1 MSFFSS
7 VVTKLWFTILMI
19 VTTVLIIFSL
29 ILSFYFRNYALS
41 TTEDQLETEL
51 TRIENVVLSNHT
63 LDLNDAYLAAEEN
76 LIIYSDG
83 TFIAG
88 DNEIAEEIYNEM
100 ISENLA
106 SSTFIVNDIN
116 EREFMV
122 KVSDLSEYFESDTAI
137 IKYDNLD
144 RVNQSYMTVLIILI
158 ISAAVLFLITTFF
171 AFFLISR
178 ITKPLIALKN
188 ASFKTAGGKYNQLK
202 VTSRDEIGE
211 LTLAFNKMNDNIK
224 NTISELTHEKNLRE
238 TVFSSLSNGIIYFN
252 TSAELVYSNDKGRW
266 YFEQFQQNEE
276 AFGQFKD
283 MLKDISKTDEPH
295 LESLDMND
303 QHLQV
308 AMSPVKSSEEE
319 NGVTVLIRDITDE
332 YNTEKMRT
340 DFISSVSHELKT
352 PMVMLSGYSEA
363 LLDDIVT
370 EPDEVKEM
378 VSIIKDESDRMNKLV
393 NELLIIARMDSDE
406 VLYDITPQDF
416 NILLEELHQRFSFE
430 MRENELTLEINI
442 PADTVVFPF
451 DYDKLNQVF
460 TNLIDNAIRYTKAGG
475 VITINVSREDDGYI
489 TVEVKDTGTGIKREN
504 LKHIFERF
512 YKADEARTRGKHG
525 TGLGLYIVSNI
536 ITNHDGTIT
545 ADSLVG
551 EGTTFTI
558 KLPENRKE

>member
-19 VTTVLIIFSL
+19 VTTVLIILSI

-41 TTEDQLETEL
+41 STEEHLEDEL
-51 TRIENVVLSNHT
+51 SRIENVVLSTHT
-63 LDLNDAYLAAEEN
+63 LDLNDSYLAAEEN

-83 TFIAG
+83 HFIAG
-88 DNEIAEEIYNEM
+88 DSEMAEEIY
-100 ISENLA
+100 SEIITSDLT

-122 KVSDLSEYFESDTAI
+122 KVSDLSEFFESDTAI
-137 IKYDNLD
+137 IKYSDLD
-144 RVNQSYMTVLIILI
+144 SLNQSFLTVLIILI
-158 ISAAVLFLITTFF
+158 ISAAVLFLMTTFF

-188 ASFKTAGGKYNQLK
+188 SSFSTAGGKYNQLK

-211 LTLAFNKMNDNIK
+211 LTLAFNKMNNNIK
-224 NTISELTHEKNLRE
+224 NTITELTHEKNLRE

-252 TSAELVYSNDKGRW
+252 TSAEPVYSNDRGQS
-266 YFEQFQQNEE
+266 YYQLFQQNQEE
-276 AFGQFKD
+276 FESFKS
-283 MLKDISKTDEPH
+283 LIKEVSRSDENH
-295 LESLDMND
+295 LERLDIED
-303 QHLQV
+303 LHLQL
-308 AMSPVKSSEEE
+308 AMSPVKSLEEE

-370 EPDEVKEM
+370 EPEEVKEM

-393 NELLIIARMDSDE
+393 SELLIIARMDSDD
-406 VLYDITPQDF
+406 VLYDIKVQNFTM
-416 NILLEELHQRFSFE
+416 LLDELHQRFDYKLKD
-430 MRENELTLEINI
+430 NNIELVIE
-442 PADTVVFPF
+442 AGSETVQFPF

-460 TNLIDNAIRYTKAGG
+460 TNLIDNAIRYTSRGDM
-475 VITINVSREDDGYI
+475 ITINVAEDNEDYVSI
-489 TVEVKDTGTGIKREN
+489 EVRDTGTGIKREN

-536 ITNHDGTIT
+536 IKKHGGTIT
-545 ADSLVG
+545 ADSTFG
-551 EGTTFTI
+551 EGTVFTI
-558 KLPENRKE
+558 KLPRK

>member
-51 TRIENVVLSNHT
+51 SRIENVVLSNHT

-295 LESLDMND
+295 LESLNMND

-430 MRENELTLEINI
+430 MRDNELTLEINI

>member
-19 VTTVLIIFSL
+19 VTTVLIILSI
-29 ILSFYFRNYALS
+29 ILSFYFRNYALNS
-41 TTEDQLETEL
+41 TEDHLEEEL
-51 TRIENVVLSNHT
+51 LRIENVVLSNHT
-63 LDLNDAYLAAEEN
+63 LDLNDSYLAAEEN

-83 TFIAG
+83 QFIAG
-88 DNEIAEEIYNEM
+88 NSQIAEEIYNE
-100 ISENLA
+100 ITTSNLS

-122 KVSDLSEYFESDTAI
+122 KVSDLSEFFESDTAI
-137 IKYDNLD
+137 IKYNDLD
-144 RVNQSYMTVLIILI
+144 TLNQSFLTVLIILI
-158 ISAAVLFLITTFF
+158 ISAAILFLITTFF

-188 ASFKTAGGKYNQLK
+188 SSFSTARGNYNQLK

-224 NTISELTHEKNLRE
+224 DTITELTHEKNLRE
-238 TVFSSLSNGIIYFN
+238 TVFSSLSNGIMYFN
-252 TSAELVYSNDKGRW
+252 TSAELVYSNERGRS
-266 YFEQFQQNEE
+266 YYELFQQSEE
-276 AFGQFKD
+276 AFEYFKSLIIEVSESD
-283 MLKDISKTDEPH
+283 GNH
-295 LESLDMND
+295 LERLDIEDM
-303 QHLQV
+303 HLQL
-308 AMSPVKSSEEE
+308 AMSPVKSLEEQ

-370 EPDEVKEM
+370 EPEEVKEM

-393 NELLIIARMDSDE
+393 SELLIIARMDSDD
-406 VLYDITPQDF
+406 VLYDIKPQNF
-416 NILLEELHQRFSFE
+416 TMLLHELHQRFDYKLKDNSI
-430 MRENELTLEINI
+430 ELNIN
-442 PADTVVFPF
+442 AGNGTVTFPF

-460 TNLIDNAIRYTKAGG
+460 TNLIDNAIRYTKAGD
-475 VITINVSREDDGYI
+475 VITINVAEEDEDCVTI
-489 TVEVKDTGTGIKREN
+489 EVIDTGTGIKREN
-504 LKHIFERF
+504 IKHIFERF
-512 YKADEARTRGKHG
+512 YKVDEARTRGKHG

-536 ITNHDGTIT
+536 IKKHNGTIT
-545 ADSLVG
+545 ADSIFG

-558 KLPENRKE
+558 KLPKE

>member
-19 VTTVLIIFSL
+19 VTTVLIILSI

-41 TTEDQLETEL
+41 STEDNLEEEL

-63 LDLNDAYLAAEEN
+63 LDLNDSYLAAEEN

-83 TFIAG
+83 QFIAG
-88 DNEIAEEIYNEM
+88 SSQIAEEIY
-100 ISENLA
+100 SEITTSNLA

-116 EREFMV
+116 DREFMV

-137 IKYDNLD
+137 IKYSDLD
-144 RVNQSYMTVLIILI
+144 ALNQSFLTVLIILI
-158 ISAAVLFLITTFF
+158 ITAAVLFLITTFF

-188 ASFKTAGGKYNQLK
+188 SSFSTAGGKYNQLK

-224 NTISELTHEKNLRE
+224 STITELTHEKNLRE
-238 TVFSSLSNGIIYFN
+238 TVFSSLSNGIMYFN
-252 TSAELVYSNDKGRW
+252 TDAEPVYSNDRGRSYYELFQKYDEEFE
-266 YFEQFQQNEE
+266 YFKRLI
-276 AFGQFKD
+276 KD
-283 MLKDISKTDEPH
+283 VSESDDNH
-295 LESLDMND
+295 LERLDIDNL
-303 QHLQV
+303 HLQL
-308 AMSPVKSSEEE
+308 AMSPVKSLEEQ

-370 EPDEVKEM
+370 EPEEVKEM

-393 NELLIIARMDSDE
+393 SELLIIARMDSDD
-406 VLYDITPQDF
+406 VLYDIKPQNF
-416 NILLEELHQRFSFE
+416 TALLGELYQRFDYKLKD
-430 MRENELTLEINI
+430 NGIELN
-442 PADTVVFPF
+442 VVGGEEAVEFPF

-460 TNLIDNAIRYTKAGG
+460 TNLIDNAIRYTKAGD
-475 VITINVSREDDGYI
+475 VITINIAEDDDGC
-489 TVEVKDTGTGIKREN
+489 VEIKISDTGTGIKREN
-504 LKHIFERF
+504 IKHIFERF
-512 YKADEARTRGKHG
+512 YKVDEARTRGKHG

-536 ITNHDGTIT
+536 IAKHGGTIA
-545 ADSLVG
+545 ADSIFG

-558 KLPENRKE
+558 KLPKE

>member
-1 MSFFSS
+1 MAP
-7 VVTKLWFTILMI
+7 
-19 VTTVLIIFSL
+19 
-29 ILSFYFRNYALS
+29 YRC
-41 TTEDQLETEL
+41 
-51 TRIENVVLSNHT
+51 
-63 LDLNDAYLAAEEN
+63 
-76 LIIYSDG
+76 
-83 TFIAG
+83 

-352 PMVMLSGYSEA
+352 PMVMLSG
-363 LLDDIVT
+363 
-370 EPDEVKEM
+370 
-378 VSIIKDESDRMNKLV
+378 
-393 NELLIIARMDSDE
+393 
-406 VLYDITPQDF
+406 
-416 NILLEELHQRFSFE
+416 
-430 MRENELTLEINI
+430 
-442 PADTVVFPF
+442 
-451 DYDKLNQVF
+451 
-460 TNLIDNAIRYTKAGG
+460 
-475 VITINVSREDDGYI
+475 
-489 TVEVKDTGTGIKREN
+489 
-504 LKHIFERF
+504 
-512 YKADEARTRGKHG
+512 
-525 TGLGLYIVSNI
+525 
-536 ITNHDGTIT
+536 
-545 ADSLVG
+545 
-551 EGTTFTI
+551 
-558 KLPENRKE
+558 

>member
-19 VTTVLIIFSL
+19 VTTVLIILSI

-41 TTEDQLETEL
+41 STEEHLEDEL
-51 TRIENVVLSNHT
+51 SRIENVVLSTHT
-63 LDLNDAYLAAEEN
+63 LDLNDSYLSAEEN

-83 TFIAG
+83 HFIAG
-88 DNEIAEEIYNEM
+88 DSEMAEEIY
-100 ISENLA
+100 SEIITSDLT

-122 KVSDLSEYFESDTAI
+122 KVSDLSEFFESDTAI
-137 IKYDNLD
+137 IKYSDLD
-144 RVNQSYMTVLIILI
+144 SLNQSFLTVLIILI
-158 ISAAVLFLITTFF
+158 ISAAVLFLMTTFF

-188 ASFKTAGGKYNQLK
+188 SSFSTAGGKYNQLK

-211 LTLAFNKMNDNIK
+211 LTLAFNKMNNNIK
-224 NTISELTHEKNLRE
+224 NTITELTHEKNLRE

-252 TSAELVYSNDKGRW
+252 TSAEPVYSNDRGQS
-266 YFEQFQQNEE
+266 YYQLFQQNQEE
-276 AFGQFKD
+276 FESFKS
-283 MLKDISKTDEPH
+283 LIKEVSRSDENH
-295 LESLDMND
+295 LERLDIED
-303 QHLQV
+303 LHLQL
-308 AMSPVKSSEEE
+308 AMSPVKSLEEE

-370 EPDEVKEM
+370 EPEEVKEM

-393 NELLIIARMDSDE
+393 SELLIIARMDSDD
-406 VLYDITPQDF
+406 VLYDIKEQNFTM
-416 NILLEELHQRFSFE
+416 LLDELHQRFDYKLKD
-430 MRENELTLEINI
+430 NNIELVIE
-442 PADTVVFPF
+442 AGSETVQFPF

-460 TNLIDNAIRYTKAGG
+460 TNLIDNAIRYTSRGDM
-475 VITINVSREDDGYI
+475 ITINVAEDNEDYVSI
-489 TVEVKDTGTGIKREN
+489 EVRDTGTGIKREN

-536 ITNHDGTIT
+536 IKKHGGTIT
-545 ADSLVG
+545 ADSIFG
-551 EGTTFTI
+551 EGTVFTI
-558 KLPENRKE
+558 KLPRK

>member
-19 VTTVLIIFSL
+19 VTTVLIILSI

-41 TTEDQLETEL
+41 STEEHLEDEL
-51 TRIENVVLSNHT
+51 SRIENVVLSTHT
-63 LDLNDAYLAAEEN
+63 LDLNDSYLAAEEN

-83 TFIAG
+83 HFIAG
-88 DNEIAEEIYNEM
+88 DSEMAEEIY
-100 ISENLA
+100 SEIITSDLT

-122 KVSDLSEYFESDTAI
+122 KVSDLSEFFESDTAI
-137 IKYDNLD
+137 IKYSDLD
-144 RVNQSYMTVLIILI
+144 SLNQSFLTVLIILI
-158 ISAAVLFLITTFF
+158 ISAAVLFLMTTFF

-188 ASFKTAGGKYNQLK
+188 SSFSTAGGKYNQLK

-211 LTLAFNKMNDNIK
+211 LTLAFNKMNNNIK
-224 NTISELTHEKNLRE
+224 NTITELTHEKNLRE

-252 TSAELVYSNDKGRW
+252 TSAEPVYSNDRGQS
-266 YFEQFQQNEE
+266 YYQLFQQNQEE
-276 AFGQFKD
+276 FESFKS
-283 MLKDISKTDEPH
+283 LIKEVSRSDENH
-295 LESLDMND
+295 LERLDIED
-303 QHLQV
+303 LHLQL
-308 AMSPVKSSEEE
+308 AMSPVKSLEEE

-370 EPDEVKEM
+370 EPEEVKEM

-393 NELLIIARMDSDE
+393 SELLIIARMDSDD
-406 VLYDITPQDF
+406 VLYDIKEQNFTM
-416 NILLEELHQRFSFE
+416 LLDELHQRFDYKLKD
-430 MRENELTLEINI
+430 NNIELVIEGGSE
-442 PADTVVFPF
+442 TVQFPF

-460 TNLIDNAIRYTKAGG
+460 TNLIDNAIRYTSRGDM
-475 VITINVSREDDGYI
+475 ITINVAEDNEDYVSI
-489 TVEVKDTGTGIKREN
+489 EVRDTGTGIKREN

-536 ITNHDGTIT
+536 IKKHGGTIT
-545 ADSLVG
+545 ADSIFG
-551 EGTTFTI
+551 EGTVFTI
-558 KLPENRKE
+558 KLPRK

>member
-76 LIIYSDG
+76 LIIYSNG

-430 MRENELTLEINI
+430 MRDNELTLEINI

>member
-276 AFGQFKD
+276 AFRQFKD

-430 MRENELTLEINI
+430 MRDNELTLEINI

-545 ADSLVG
+545 ADSLLG

>member
-19 VTTVLIIFSL
+19 VTTVLIILSI

-41 TTEDQLETEL
+41 STEEHLEDEL
-51 TRIENVVLSNHT
+51 SRIENVVLSTHT
-63 LDLNDAYLAAEEN
+63 LDLNDSYLAAEEN

-83 TFIAG
+83 HFIAG
-88 DNEIAEEIYNEM
+88 DSEMAEEIY
-100 ISENLA
+100 SEIITSDLT

-122 KVSDLSEYFESDTAI
+122 KVSDLSEFFESDTAI
-137 IKYDNLD
+137 IKYSDLD
-144 RVNQSYMTVLIILI
+144 SLNQSFLTVLIILI
-158 ISAAVLFLITTFF
+158 ISAAVLFLMTTFF

-188 ASFKTAGGKYNQLK
+188 SSFSTAGGKYNQLK

-211 LTLAFNKMNDNIK
+211 LTLAFNKMNNNIK
-224 NTISELTHEKNLRE
+224 NTITELTHEKNLRE

-252 TSAELVYSNDKGRW
+252 TSAEPVYSNDRGQS
-266 YFEQFQQNEE
+266 YYQLFQQNQEE
-276 AFGQFKD
+276 FESFKS
-283 MLKDISKTDEPH
+283 LIKEVSRSDENH
-295 LESLDMND
+295 LERLDIED
-303 QHLQV
+303 LHLQL
-308 AMSPVKSSEEE
+308 AMSPVKSLEEE

-370 EPDEVKEM
+370 EPEEVKEM

-393 NELLIIARMDSDE
+393 SELLIIARMDSDD
-406 VLYDITPQDF
+406 VLYDIKVQNFTM
-416 NILLEELHQRFSFE
+416 LLDELHQRFDYKLKD
-430 MRENELTLEINI
+430 NNIELVIE
-442 PADTVVFPF
+442 AGSETVQFPF

-460 TNLIDNAIRYTKAGG
+460 TNLIDNAIRYTSRGDM
-475 VITINVSREDDGYI
+475 ITINVAEDNEDYVSI
-489 TVEVKDTGTGIKREN
+489 EVRDTGTGIKREN

-536 ITNHDGTIT
+536 IKKHGGTIT
-545 ADSLVG
+545 ADSIFG
-551 EGTTFTI
+551 EGTVFTI
-558 KLPENRKE
+558 KLPRK

>member
-1 MSFFSS
+1 
-7 VVTKLWFTILMI
+7 MI

-416 NILLEELHQRFSFE
+416 NILLEELQQRFSFE
-430 MRENELTLEINI
+430 MRDNELTLEINI

>member
-51 TRIENVVLSNHT
+51 ARIENVVLSNHT

-430 MRENELTLEINI
+430 MRDNELTLEINI

>member
-51 TRIENVVLSNHT
+51 SRIENVVLSNHT

-430 MRENELTLEINI
+430 MRDNELTLEINI

>member
-238 TVFSSLSNGIIYFN
+238 TVFSSLSNGIIHFN

-430 MRENELTLEINI
+430 MRDNELTLEINI

>member
-19 VTTVLIIFSL
+19 VTTVLIILSI

-41 TTEDQLETEL
+41 STEDNLEEEL

-63 LDLNDAYLAAEEN
+63 LDLNDSYLAAEEN

-83 TFIAG
+83 QFIAG
-88 DNEIAEEIYNEM
+88 SSQVAEEIYNEM
-100 ISENLA
+100 TKSNLS
-106 SSTFIVNDIN
+106 SSTFIVHDIN
-116 EREFMV
+116 DREFMV

-137 IKYDNLD
+137 IKYSDLD
-144 RVNQSYMTVLIILI
+144 ALNQSFLTVLIILI
-158 ISAAVLFLITTFF
+158 ITAAILFLITTFF

-188 ASFKTAGGKYNQLK
+188 SSFSTAAGNYNQLK

-224 NTISELTHEKNLRE
+224 NTITELTHEKNLRE
-238 TVFSSLSNGIIYFN
+238 TVFSSLSNGILYFD
-252 TSAELVYSNDKGRW
+252 TEARPVYSNEPGRT
-266 YFEQFQQNEE
+266 YYDMFRQNGE
-276 AFGQFKD
+276 AFEYFKRLIID
-283 MLKDISKTDEPH
+283 VSAADENH
-295 LESLDMND
+295 LERLDID
-303 QHLQV
+303 DLHLQL
-308 AMSPVKSSEEE
+308 AMSPVKSAEEQ

-370 EPDEVKEM
+370 DPEEVKDM

-393 NELLIIARMDSDE
+393 SELLIIARMDSDD
-406 VLYDITPQDF
+406 VLYDIKPQNF
-416 NILLEELHQRFSFE
+416 NTLLGELYQRFDYKLK
-430 MRENELTLEINI
+430 ENGIGINVTGSEE
-442 PADTVVFPF
+442 PVEFPF

-460 TNLIDNAIRYTKAGG
+460 TNLIDNAIRYTKAGDT
-475 VITINVSREDDGYI
+475 ITINIAEDDTGC
-489 TVEVKDTGTGIKREN
+489 VEIKVSDTGTGIKREN

-536 ITNHDGTIT
+536 ITKHGGTIT
-545 ADSLVG
+545 ADSIFG

-558 KLPENRKE
+558 KLPKE

>member
-19 VTTVLIIFSL
+19 VTTVLIILSI

-41 TTEDQLETEL
+41 STEDNLEEEL

-63 LDLNDAYLAAEEN
+63 LDLNDSYLASEEN

-83 TFIAG
+83 QFIAG
-88 DNEIAEEIYNEM
+88 SSQVAEEIYNEM
-100 ISENLA
+100 TKSNLS
-106 SSTFIVNDIN
+106 SSTFIVHDIN
-116 EREFMV
+116 DREFMV

-137 IKYDNLD
+137 IKYSDLD
-144 RVNQSYMTVLIILI
+144 ALNQSFLTVLIILI
-158 ISAAVLFLITTFF
+158 ITAAILFLITTFF

-188 ASFKTAGGKYNQLK
+188 SSFSTAAGNYNQLK

-224 NTISELTHEKNLRE
+224 NTITELTHEKNLRE
-238 TVFSSLSNGIIYFN
+238 TVFSSLSNGILYFD
-252 TSAELVYSNDKGRW
+252 TEARPVYSNEPGRT
-266 YFEQFQQNEE
+266 YYDMFRQNGE
-276 AFGQFKD
+276 AFEYFKRLIID
-283 MLKDISKTDEPH
+283 VSAADENH
-295 LESLDMND
+295 LERLDID
-303 QHLQV
+303 DLHLQL
-308 AMSPVKSSEEE
+308 AMSPVKSAEEQ

-370 EPDEVKEM
+370 DPEEIKDM

-393 NELLIIARMDSDE
+393 SELLIIARMDSDD
-406 VLYDITPQDF
+406 VLYDIKPQNF
-416 NILLEELHQRFSFE
+416 NTLLGELYQRFDYKLK
-430 MRENELTLEINI
+430 ENGIGINVTGSEE
-442 PADTVVFPF
+442 PVEFPF

-460 TNLIDNAIRYTKAGG
+460 TNLIDNAIRYTKAGDT
-475 VITINVSREDDGYI
+475 ITINIAEDDTGC
-489 TVEVKDTGTGIKREN
+489 VEIKVSDTGTGIKREN

-536 ITNHDGTIT
+536 ITKHGGTIT
-545 ADSLVG
+545 ADSIFG

-558 KLPENRKE
+558 KLPKE

>member
-19 VTTVLIIFSL
+19 VTTVLIILSI

-41 TTEDQLETEL
+41 STEEHLEDEL
-51 TRIENVVLSNHT
+51 SRIENVVLSTHT
-63 LDLNDAYLAAEEN
+63 LDLNDSYLAAEEN

-83 TFIAG
+83 HFIAG
-88 DNEIAEEIYNEM
+88 DSEMAEEIY
-100 ISENLA
+100 SEIITSDLT

-122 KVSDLSEYFESDTAI
+122 KVSDLSEFFESDTAV
-137 IKYDNLD
+137 IKYSDLD
-144 RVNQSYMTVLIILI
+144 SLNQSFLTVLIILI
-158 ISAAVLFLITTFF
+158 ISAAVLFLMTTFF

-188 ASFKTAGGKYNQLK
+188 SSFSTAGGKYNQLK

-211 LTLAFNKMNDNIK
+211 LTLAFNKMNNNIK
-224 NTISELTHEKNLRE
+224 NTITELTHEKNLRE

-252 TSAELVYSNDKGRW
+252 TSAEPVYSNDRGQS
-266 YFEQFQQNEE
+266 YYQLFQQNQEE
-276 AFGQFKD
+276 FESFKS
-283 MLKDISKTDEPH
+283 LIKEVSRSHENH
-295 LESLDMND
+295 LERLDIED
-303 QHLQV
+303 LHLQL
-308 AMSPVKSSEEE
+308 AMSPVKSLEEE

-370 EPDEVKEM
+370 EPEEVKEM

-393 NELLIIARMDSDE
+393 SELLIIARMDSDD
-406 VLYDITPQDF
+406 VLYDIKEQNFTM
-416 NILLEELHQRFSFE
+416 LLDELHQRFDYKLKD
-430 MRENELTLEINI
+430 NNIELVIE
-442 PADTVVFPF
+442 AGSETVQFPF

-460 TNLIDNAIRYTKAGG
+460 TNLIDNAIRYTSRGDM
-475 VITINVSREDDGYI
+475 ITINVAEDNEDYVSI
-489 TVEVKDTGTGIKREN
+489 EVRDTGTGIKREN

-536 ITNHDGTIT
+536 IKKHGGTIT
-545 ADSLVG
+545 ADSIFG
-551 EGTTFTI
+551 EGTVFTI
-558 KLPENRKE
+558 KLPRK

>member
-19 VTTVLIIFSL
+19 VTTVLIILSI

-41 TTEDQLETEL
+41 STEEHLEDEL
-51 TRIENVVLSNHT
+51 SRIENVVLSTHT
-63 LDLNDAYLAAEEN
+63 LDLNDSYLAAEEN

-83 TFIAG
+83 HFIAG
-88 DNEIAEEIYNEM
+88 DSEMAEKIYSEIIT
-100 ISENLA
+100 SDLT

-122 KVSDLSEYFESDTAI
+122 KVSDLSEFFESDTAI
-137 IKYDNLD
+137 IKYSDLD
-144 RVNQSYMTVLIILI
+144 SLNQSFLTVLIILI
-158 ISAAVLFLITTFF
+158 ISAAVLFLMTTFF

-188 ASFKTAGGKYNQLK
+188 SSFSTAGGKYNQLK

-211 LTLAFNKMNDNIK
+211 LTLAFNKMNNNIK
-224 NTISELTHEKNLRE
+224 NTITELTHEKNLRE

-252 TSAELVYSNDKGRW
+252 TSGEPVYSNDRGQS
-266 YFEQFQQNEE
+266 YYQLFQQNQEE
-276 AFGQFKD
+276 FESFKS
-283 MLKDISKTDEPH
+283 LIKEVSRSDENH
-295 LESLDMND
+295 LERLDIED
-303 QHLQV
+303 LHLQL
-308 AMSPVKSSEEE
+308 AMSPVKSLEEE

-370 EPDEVKEM
+370 EPEEVKEM

-393 NELLIIARMDSDE
+393 SELLIIARMDSDD
-406 VLYDITPQDF
+406 VLYDIKEQNFTM
-416 NILLEELHQRFSFE
+416 LLDELHQRFDYKLKD
-430 MRENELTLEINI
+430 NNIELVIE
-442 PADTVVFPF
+442 AGSETVQFPF

-460 TNLIDNAIRYTKAGG
+460 TNLIDNAIRYTSRGDM
-475 VITINVSREDDGYI
+475 ITINVAEDNEDYVSI
-489 TVEVKDTGTGIKREN
+489 EVRDTGTGIKREN

-536 ITNHDGTIT
+536 IKKHGGTIT
-545 ADSLVG
+545 ADSIFG
-551 EGTTFTI
+551 EGTVFTI
-558 KLPENRKE
+558 KLPRK

>member
-19 VTTVLIIFSL
+19 VTTVLIILSI

-41 TTEDQLETEL
+41 STEEHLEDEL
-51 TRIENVVLSNHT
+51 SRIENVVLSTHT
-63 LDLNDAYLAAEEN
+63 LDLNDSYLAAEEN

-83 TFIAG
+83 HFIAG
-88 DNEIAEEIYNEM
+88 DSEMAEEIY
-100 ISENLA
+100 SEIITSDLT

-122 KVSDLSEYFESDTAI
+122 KVSDLSEFFDSDTAI
-137 IKYDNLD
+137 IKYSDLD
-144 RVNQSYMTVLIILI
+144 SLNQSFLTVLIILI
-158 ISAAVLFLITTFF
+158 ISAAVLFLMTTFF
-171 AFFLISR
+171 AFFLILR

-188 ASFKTAGGKYNQLK
+188 SSFSTAGGKYNQLK

-211 LTLAFNKMNDNIK
+211 LTLAFNKMNNNIK
-224 NTISELTHEKNLRE
+224 NTITELTHEKNLRE

-252 TSAELVYSNDKGRW
+252 TSAEPVYSNDRGQS
-266 YFEQFQQNEE
+266 YYQLFQQNQEE
-276 AFGQFKD
+276 FESFKS
-283 MLKDISKTDEPH
+283 LIKEVSRSDENH
-295 LESLDMND
+295 LERLDIED
-303 QHLQV
+303 LHLQL
-308 AMSPVKSSEEE
+308 AMSPVKSLEEE

-370 EPDEVKEM
+370 EPEEVKEM

-393 NELLIIARMDSDE
+393 SELLIIARMDSDD
-406 VLYDITPQDF
+406 VLYDIKEQNFTM
-416 NILLEELHQRFSFE
+416 LLDELHQRFDYKLKD
-430 MRENELTLEINI
+430 NNIELVIETGSE
-442 PADTVVFPF
+442 TVQFPF

-460 TNLIDNAIRYTKAGG
+460 TNLIDNAIRYTSRGDM
-475 VITINVSREDDGYI
+475 ITINVAEDNEDYVSI
-489 TVEVKDTGTGIKREN
+489 EVRDTGTGIKREN

-536 ITNHDGTIT
+536 IKKHGGTIT
-545 ADSLVG
+545 ADSIFG
-551 EGTTFTI
+551 EGTVFTI
-558 KLPENRKE
+558 KLPRK

>member
-19 VTTVLIIFSL
+19 VTTVLIILSI
-29 ILSFYFRNYALS
+29 ILSFYFRNYALNS
-41 TTEDQLETEL
+41 TEDHLEEEL
-51 TRIENVVLSNHT
+51 LRIENVVLSNHT
-63 LDLNDAYLAAEEN
+63 LDLNDSYLAAEEN

-83 TFIAG
+83 QFIAG
-88 DNEIAEEIYNEM
+88 NSQIAEEIYNE
-100 ISENLA
+100 ITTSNLS

-122 KVSDLSEYFESDTAI
+122 KVSDLSEFFESDTAI
-137 IKYDNLD
+137 IKYNDLD
-144 RVNQSYMTVLIILI
+144 TLNQSFLTVLIILI
-158 ISAAVLFLITTFF
+158 ISAAILFLITTFF

-188 ASFKTAGGKYNQLK
+188 SSFSTARGNYNQLK

-224 NTISELTHEKNLRE
+224 DTITELTHEKNLRE
-238 TVFSSLSNGIIYFN
+238 TVFSSLSNGIMYFN
-252 TSAELVYSNDKGRW
+252 TSAELVYSNERGRS
-266 YFEQFQQNEE
+266 YYELFQQSEE
-276 AFGQFKD
+276 AFEYFKS
-283 MLKDISKTDEPH
+283 LIIEVSESVGNH
-295 LESLDMND
+295 LERLDIEDM
-303 QHLQV
+303 HLQL
-308 AMSPVKSSEEE
+308 AMSPVKSLEEQ

-370 EPDEVKEM
+370 EPEEVKEM

-393 NELLIIARMDSDE
+393 SELLIIARMDSDD
-406 VLYDITPQDF
+406 VLYDIKPQNF
-416 NILLEELHQRFSFE
+416 TMLLHELHQRFDYKLKDNSI
-430 MRENELTLEINI
+430 ELNIN
-442 PADTVVFPF
+442 AGNGTVTFPF

-460 TNLIDNAIRYTKAGG
+460 TNLIDNAIRYTKAGD
-475 VITINVSREDDGYI
+475 VITINVAEEDEDCVTI
-489 TVEVKDTGTGIKREN
+489 EVSDTGTGIKREN
-504 LKHIFERF
+504 IKHIFERF
-512 YKADEARTRGKHG
+512 YKVDEARTRGKHG

-536 ITNHDGTIT
+536 IKKHSGTIT
-545 ADSLVG
+545 ADSIFG

-558 KLPENRKE
+558 KLPKE